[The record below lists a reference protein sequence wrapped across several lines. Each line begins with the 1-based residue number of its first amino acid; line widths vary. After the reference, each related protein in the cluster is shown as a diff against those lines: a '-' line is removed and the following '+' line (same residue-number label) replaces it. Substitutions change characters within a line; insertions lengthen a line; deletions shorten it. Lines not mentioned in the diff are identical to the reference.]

1 VGVQVRNAILTVE
14 VSMRLAHHSPPM
26 PASPMPQTLVPTDLA
41 RRVIGLLNFY
51 RLLIAPALLAIN
63 WLSEPSPTVGRTHP
77 TLFLSVCALYFVLGI
92 VLVLAQR
99 WTWPSLRAL
108 ALGHILVDT
117 LSIALIL
124 YSSGGAASG
133 LGILLVLPVGATT
146 LMTESG
152 SAYLIAAIATLGILL
167 QQLFSYAE
175 AAAAAVDYSTAGVLG
190 GVIFV
195 IAFGAQLLVR
205 RLSDSEA
212 LVKRQEVDLAN
223 MAQLSQYIFQ
233 HLRESMMVVDPEHR
247 IRLVNESAAHLL
259 GDEAAFPGAQLGTTS
274 PRLEQLL
281 LDWRRNAQAGS
292 NSDTAGTFIAADGA
306 REIQPHFAPLGSVEP
321 APVLVF
327 LEDTSVLAG
336 RIQQSK
342 LASLGRLSASIAH
355 EIRNPVGA
363 MSHAGQLLGE
373 SPALSDED
381 RKLTAIIRRNA
392 GRVSEIIDNVL
403 QMSRRDSGRPERI
416 VLANWLDSF
425 AQEFC
430 ATMQWPATQLQLLG
444 LEPGIEIRAD
454 PSQLR
459 QVLWN
464 LCENAV
470 KYGCPVPESTVEVTI
485 GRLKPSARPFLEVAD
500 RGQGIAPED
509 AERIFEPFFSAEQR
523 GSGLGLFLARE
534 IAQSNSATLIYEAR
548 SGGGSSFRLV
558 FSDPARWES

>member
-1 VGVQVRNAILTVE
+1 
-14 VSMRLAHHSPPM
+14 M
-26 PASPMPQTLVPTDLA
+26 PASPTPQTLVPTDLA

-51 RLLIAPALLAIN
+51 RLLIAPALLAIS
-63 WLSEPSPTVGRTHP
+63 WLSDPSPTVGRTHP
-77 TLFLSVCALYFVLGI
+77 TLFVSVCALYFVLGI

-108 ALGHILVDT
+108 ALAHILVDT
-117 LSIALIL
+117 LCIALIL
-124 YSSGGAASG
+124 YASGGVASG
-133 LGILLVLPVGATT
+133 LGILLILPVGATS

-152 SAYLIAAIATLGILL
+152 PAYLIAAIATLGILL
-167 QQLFSYAE
+167 QQIVSHAE
-175 AAAAAVDYSTAGVLG
+175 GAAVAFDYSAAGVLG

-247 IRLVNESAAHLL
+247 IRLVNESAAQLL
-259 GDEAAFPGAQLGTTS
+259 GDEAAFPGAQLALTS

-306 REIQPHFAPLGSVEP
+306 REIQPHFAPLGSTEP

-373 SPALSDED
+373 SPSLSDED

-403 QMSRRDSGRPERI
+403 QMTRRDSGRPERI
-416 VLANWLDSF
+416 ALASWLESF

-430 ATMQWPATQLQLLG
+430 ATMQWPAARLKLLG

-454 PSQLR
+454 SSQLR

-464 LCENAV
+464 LCENAI
-470 KYGCPVPESTVEVTI
+470 KYGCPAPESTVELTI

-500 RGQGIAPED
+500 RGKGVASEH
-509 AERIFEPFFSAEQR
+509 AEQIFEPFFSAEQR

-548 SGGGSSFRLV
+548 SGGGSIFRLV
-558 FSDPARWES
+558 FTDPARWES

>member
-1 VGVQVRNAILTVE
+1 
-14 VSMRLAHHSPPM
+14 
-26 PASPMPQTLVPTDLA
+26 MPQTLVPTDLA

-63 WLSEPSPTVGRTHP
+63 WLSQPSPTVGHTHP
-77 TLFLSVCALYFVLGI
+77 TLFVSVCALYFVLGI

-108 ALGHILVDT
+108 ALTHILVDT

-124 YSSGGAASG
+124 YASGGVASG
-133 LGILLVLPVGATT
+133 LGILLILPVGATT

-152 SAYLIAAIATLGILL
+152 LAYLIAAVATLGILL
-167 QQLFSYAE
+167 QQIFSHAE
-175 AAAAAVDYSTAGVLG
+175 GAAVAFDYSAAGVLG

-195 IAFGAQLLVR
+195 IALGAQLLVR

-247 IRLVNESAAHLL
+247 IRLVNESAAELL
-259 GDEAAFPGAQLGTTS
+259 GDQTAFPGAQLAMTS
-274 PRLEQLL
+274 PRLDQLL
-281 LDWRRNAQAGS
+281 LDWRRNALAGS

-306 REIQPHFAPLGSVEP
+306 REIQPHFAPLGSTEP

-373 SPALSDED
+373 SPSLSDED
-381 RKLTAIIRRNA
+381 RKLTVIIRRNA

-403 QMSRRDSGRPERI
+403 QMTRRDSGRPERI
-416 VLANWLDSF
+416 ALASWLDAF

-430 ATMQWPATQLQLLG
+430 ATMQWPAARLKLLG

-459 QVLWN
+459 QVIWN
-464 LCENAV
+464 LCENAI
-470 KYGCPVPESTVEVTI
+470 KYGCPAPESLVELTI

-500 RGQGIAPED
+500 RGKGIAPEH
-509 AERIFEPFFSAEQR
+509 AEQIFEPFFSAEQR

-534 IAQSNSATLIYEAR
+534 IAQANSATLLYEAR
-548 SGGGSSFRLV
+548 AGGGSIFRLV
-558 FSDPARWES
+558 FTDPGRWES

>member
-1 VGVQVRNAILTVE
+1 
-14 VSMRLAHHSPPM
+14 MPP
-26 PASPMPQTLVPTDLA
+26 TLVPTDLA
-41 RRVIGLLNFY
+41 RRVIGLLNLY
-51 RLLIAPALLAIN
+51 RLLIPPALLAIS
-63 WLSEPSPTVGRTHP
+63 WLTEPSPTVGHTHP

-108 ALGHILVDT
+108 ALAHVLVDT

-124 YSSGGAASG
+124 YSSGGVASG
-133 LGILLVLPVGATT
+133 LGILLILPVGATT

-152 SAYLIAAIATLGILL
+152 PAYLIAAIAALGILL
-167 QQLFSYAE
+167 QQIFAHAE
-175 AAAAAVDYSTAGVLG
+175 AAAIAFDYSTAGVLG

-195 IAFGAQLLVR
+195 IVFGAQLLVR

-233 HLRESMMVVDPEHR
+233 HLRESMIVVDAEHR
-247 IRLVNESAAHLL
+247 IRLVNESAAQLL
-259 GDEAAFPGAQLGTTS
+259 GDQAAFPGAQLARTS

-292 NSDTAGTFIAADGA
+292 NSDTAGTFIAADGT
-306 REIQPHFAPLGSVEP
+306 REVQPHFAPLGSTEP
-321 APVLVF
+321 APVLIF
-327 LEDTSVLAG
+327 LEDTSLLAG

-373 SPALSDED
+373 SPTLSDED
-381 RKLTAIIRRNA
+381 RKLTTIIRRNA
-392 GRVSEIIDNVL
+392 QRVSEIIDNVL

-416 VLANWLDSF
+416 VLASWLESF

-430 ATMQWPATQLQLLG
+430 ATMQWPAQRLRLQG
-444 LEPGIEIRAD
+444 EDRAIEIRAD

-470 KYGCPVPESTVEVTI
+470 KYGCHAPDAVVEITT
-485 GRLKPSARPFLEVAD
+485 GRLKHSARPFLDVAD
-500 RGQGIAPED
+500 RGQGIAPEH

-534 IAQSNSATLIYEAR
+534 LAQSNSATLIYEAR
-548 SGGGSSFRLV
+548 SGGGSVFRLV
-558 FSDPARWES
+558 FSDPARWEF